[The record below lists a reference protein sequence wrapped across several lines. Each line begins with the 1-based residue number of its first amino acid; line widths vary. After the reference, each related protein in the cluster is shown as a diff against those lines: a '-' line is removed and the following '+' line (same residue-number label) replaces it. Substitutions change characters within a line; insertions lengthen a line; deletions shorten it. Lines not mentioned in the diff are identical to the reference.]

1 MSRLPLIACVC
12 VIGACR
18 GGEADPLDFAAARA
32 RTVGSAV
39 TTKDPAPASKPT
51 ASSSSSASSTSSLG
65 HRQKAI
71 EFVQKKT
78 LIPPSHSSPVG
89 TNLSEVSEYATE
101 RPFADAF
108 RQSRG
113 WISTDGVAWDDG
125 RSVSVDA
132 RGWVKSLA
140 SGQRARALVYWADDL
155 SFPAGLYQVSWEGTG
170 TLDFWPQG
178 GQSTSSKKGSYALQA
193 DPKNGGIAVTIVAT
207 DPTDPIR
214 NIRVLIPGATPG
226 SPFNPAFVDKL
237 KGYGTLRFMDWLQTN
252 RSTVVTPSD
261 RPTPHDARFTTKGV
275 AVELIFELCNVAGA
289 DCWINVGHTWDD
301 ALVEEVA
308 AIAKRTLQ
316 PQRRLYVEFSNEVW
330 NGMFPQADVARK
342 RSVLS
347 GFSDDAF
354 EAQMRWHARRT
365 TQVHA
370 IFDKVYGVDNAR
382 VVRVLGGW
390 AANAWSSGVM
400 LDQVKKDGAVVDAL
414 AIAPYFGNS
423 FGEPEQRGIV
433 QGMALKELMSAL
445 EGAVDESLQW
455 VAEQKK
461 IADDFS
467 VQLIA
472 YEGGQHLVGVG
483 PVADDPIV
491 NRLFDA
497 ANESPRMKELYLRAL
512 KGWKDAGGGVFV
524 HFTSVMRPSRYGR
537 WGALSSMEQSRALA
551 PKYDALMTFIETT
564 PRWF

>member
-1 MSRLPLIACVC
+1 MSRVSLLLVAC

-32 RTVGSAV
+32 KAAARPSTTPSAAM
-39 TTKDPAPASKPT
+39 P
-51 ASSSSSASSTSSLG
+51 SSSMP
-65 HRQKAI
+65 KAMGTPTI
-71 EFVQKKT
+71 GQRPRKTEFIQKKS
-78 LIPPSHSSPVG
+78 LIAPSHSSPVG

-108 RQSRG
+108 KQSRG

-125 RSVSVDA
+125 RPVAVDA

-140 SGQRARALVYWADDL
+140 SGQRARALVYWGEDL
-155 SFPAGLYQVSWEGTG
+155 SFPAGTYQVSWEGTG

-178 GQSTSSKKGSYALQA
+178 GQSTSSKKGSHALQA
-193 DPKNGGIAVTIVAT
+193 DPKNGGIAVTIVMT

-214 NIRVLIPGATPG
+214 NIRVLIPDAKPDAR
-226 SPFNPAFVDKL
+226 FNPVFLEGL

-252 RSTVVTPSD
+252 RSTIVTPAD
-261 RPTPHDARFTTKGV
+261 RPTVDDARFTTKGV
-275 AVELIFELCNVAGA
+275 AVEVIFELCNVAGT

-308 AIAKRTLQ
+308 AIAKRILH

-330 NGMFPQADVARK
+330 NGIFPQADVARK

-347 GFSDDAF
+347 GLSDDAF

-370 IFDKVYGVDNAR
+370 LFDKVYGVDNAR

-423 FGEPEQRGIV
+423 FGEPEQRGLV

-455 VAEQKK
+455 VAEHKK
-461 IADDFS
+461 IADDFG

-497 ANESPRMKELYLRAL
+497 ANESPRMRELYFRAL
-512 KGWKDAGGGVFV
+512 SGWKNAGGGVFV

-537 WGALSSMEQSRALA
+537 WGARSSMEQSRALA

-564 PRWF
+564 PRWY